1 MLRRMLDL
9 DPSEGT
15 LAGSGVR
22 IIALSGSALPG
33 ELAVRAT
40 ERYGHVLYTLYGSTE
55 VAWATIADPADIAA
69 APGTAGRPPRGPVL
83 RLYDEEGNEVGP
95 GEVGEIIGRSPATM
109 SGYHNQP
116 GKTSEA
122 QWVCPKTSDRYIR
135 TGDVVDVVGAAGPE
149 ENARAR
155 VVAANAVV
163 VLVSAKPESIGAGNE
178 RVVMVALPGPAA
190 QALAAATLV
199 QTVTLTIH

>member
-1 MLRRMLDL
+1 MV
-9 DPSEGT
+9 P
-15 LAGSGVR
+15 
-22 IIALSGSALPG
+22 
-33 ELAVRAT
+33 
-40 ERYGHVLYTLYGSTE
+40 
-55 VAWATIADPADIAA
+55 
-69 APGTAGRPPRGPVL
+69 L
-83 RLYDEEGNEVGP
+83 RLADAAVLEL
-95 GEVGEIIGRSPATM
+95 
-109 SGYHNQP
+109 
-116 GKTSEA
+116 
-122 QWVCPKTSDRYIR
+122 IR

-163 VLVSAKPESIGAGNE
+163 VLVSAKSESIGAGNE